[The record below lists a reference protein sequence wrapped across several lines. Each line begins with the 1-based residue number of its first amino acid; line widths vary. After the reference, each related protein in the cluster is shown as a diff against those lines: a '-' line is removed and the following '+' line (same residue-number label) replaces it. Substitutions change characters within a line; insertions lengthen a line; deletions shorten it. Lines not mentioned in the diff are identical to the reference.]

1 MQKRILKMI
10 SLLLVAVL
18 MLSLAACK
26 KTKNGKKDNNK
37 NNVTSSQTNP
47 SEDEIVDIEDE
58 GNDFTDEL
66 PIGIDDIEGLYV
78 PESYYITQSY
88 LEEFDL
94 GIDDFDDFDE
104 SYEDDLARS
113 DSPIQMAGKAVS
125 GKKRVFNINTN
136 KVVFED
142 WQGWGTN
149 SFPSS
154 LMSAAQALEPN
165 YDMVSVQVDRKRFIA
180 MQGHI
185 NRMWFQV
192 DWIVTEEEDPNN
204 LPANYEDNKDYQNYI
219 NGIYDFDNSTMTAI
233 YPFLDM
239 YKEANTD
246 VALNYGWKHA
256 ERIQEW
262 FAFPGVGVP
271 RASAPY
277 DLDAYAKSCAAT
289 MYELYVNRGY
299 KNINRLTF
307 YNEPGGDNDFATYF
321 DPKPYFVRML
331 QMVEKEMEKVGL
343 RDEIEI
349 WAAEQNSISMGH
361 RAFTDYMKLHGTEH
375 FDVYAAH
382 YYYSTYKQADNY
394 EYAYSLFSWLASN
407 YHEHPFYLTEMYAG
421 AYTNRSGT
429 GDGIGRRMTWWH
441 WGDSNVSYLIVAAN
455 TGINGVLSWGF
466 TGGHLPNPSLFDPAS
481 GIQACWNTPTKDV
494 ELDKVNHTFF
504 ETSLFTNFIPKG
516 SDVLMLDWTGD
527 DVRGT
532 AFKLPD
538 GGYTI
543 FVEANGYNESSVGTE
558 YEVKNAI
565 ERDITI
571 NLNGNKKSLKF
582 YKYRCIYDEL
592 TDNLNPHATM
602 LQPVETIETKNRIS
616 DTISK
621 DCGFYMYTTMKPIA
635 QIEITDTNL
644 EKTILHKLNAGDSIQ
659 FGMNYYNCSGEI
671 GWRISASNLKSGT
684 DAGTVTENGLYTA
697 SSTATKGDR
706 IAVEVYLKS
715 NPSIFDVV
723 VISIK

>member
-1 MQKRILKMI
+1 MQIV

-18 MLSLAACK
+18 MLSLVACK
-26 KTKNGKKDNNK
+26 KTENGKDKNKDK
-37 NNVTSSQTNP
+37 VTSSQNDLVDNGDDL
-47 SEDEIVDIEDE
+47 SDVEDEE
-58 GNDFTDEL
+58 NDFTDEL
-66 PIGIDDIEGLYV
+66 PIGLDDIEGLYV
-78 PESYYITQSY
+78 PESYYITQSK

-94 GIDDFDDFDE
+94 GLDDFDE
-104 SYEDDLARS
+104 LDGEYEDELARN
-113 DSPIQMAGKAVS
+113 DSPIQKMGKAVS
-125 GKKRVFNINTN
+125 GKNRVFNINT
-136 KVVFED
+136 KKTVFKN

-149 SFPSS
+149 TMPSG
-154 LMSAAQALEPN
+154 LMPTALAAEPG
-165 YDMVSVQVDRKRFIA
+165 YDMVSVQIDRKRFVA
-180 MQGHI
+180 MNGKM

-204 LPANYEDNKDYQNYI
+204 LPENYEDNKDYQNYM
-219 NGIYDFDNSTMTAI
+219 NGIYDFDNSTMTAL
-233 YPFLDM
+233 YPILDI
-239 YKEANTD
+239 YKEAGTD
-246 VALNYGWKHA
+246 VALNYGWKNA

-262 FAFPGVGVP
+262 FAFPGVGSP
-271 RASAPY
+271 RSSAPY
-277 DLDAYAKSCAAT
+277 DLDAYAKSCVAT
-289 MYELYVNRGY
+289 MYELYVKRGY

-307 YNEPGGDNDFATYF
+307 FNEPGGDNDFATYF

-331 QMVEKEMEKVGL
+331 QKVEEALVDVGI

-349 WAAEQNSISMGH
+349 WAAEQNSISPGH
-361 RAFTDYMKLHGTEH
+361 HAFTDYMKMHGTEY
-375 FDVYAAH
+375 FDRYAAH
-382 YYYSTYKQADNY
+382 YYYSTSKQADNY
-394 EYAYSLFSWLASN
+394 DYAYSLFSWLASN
-407 YHEHPFYLTEMYAG
+407 YHEHPFFLTEMYAG
-421 AYTNRSGT
+421 AYGYRDGPSGN
-429 GDGIGRRMTWWH
+429 IGRRMTWWH

-466 TGGHLPNPSLFDPAS
+466 TGGQLPNPTLFDPAS
-481 GIQACWNTPTKDV
+481 GIQACWYTPNKEGV
-494 ELDKVNHTFF
+494 LDGVNHTFF
-504 ETSLFTNFIPKG
+504 ETSLFTNYLPVG
-516 SDVLMLDWTGD
+516 SDILMIDWTGD

-543 FVEANGYNESSVGTE
+543 FVEANGFNESSVGTE

-602 LQPVETIETKNRIS
+602 LQPVKTIETKNRIS

-635 QIEITDTNL
+635 QIEITDDNPK
-644 EKTILHKLNAGDSIQ
+644 KTILHKISAGDSIQ
-659 FGMNYYNCSGEI
+659 FGMDYYNCSGEI
-671 GWRISASNLKSGT
+671 GWRISASNLKTGT
-684 DAGTVTENGLYTA
+684 DAGTITQNGLYTA
-697 SSTATKGDR
+697 SSAANKGDR

-715 NPSIFDVV
+715 NPSVFDTV